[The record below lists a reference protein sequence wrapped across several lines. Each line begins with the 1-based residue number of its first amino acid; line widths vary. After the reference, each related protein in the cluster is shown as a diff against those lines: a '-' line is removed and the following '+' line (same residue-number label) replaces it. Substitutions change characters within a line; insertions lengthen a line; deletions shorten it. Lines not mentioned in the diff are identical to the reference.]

1 MSDHVIDP
9 VPPDLETVNIS
20 EHSEVRWWSMKFA
33 VTEDQ
38 LRSAVDAVGP
48 TPAEIERHLKEA
60 ATKSFK
66 SMGED

>member
-1 MSDHVIDP
+1 MFDNATDRAP
-9 VPPDLETVNIS
+9 RDLQRVNIS
-20 EHSEVRWWSMKFA
+20 EDWEIRWWSTKLA

-48 TPAEIERHLKEA
+48 TTAEIERHLKEA
-60 ATKSFK
+60 AQKSFK

>member
-1 MSDHVIDP
+1 MSDNPAVRVPRDLDRIDIT
-9 VPPDLETVNIS
+9 EAS
-20 EHSEVRWWSMKFA
+20 EIRWWSMKFS

-48 TPAEIERHLKEA
+48 TASEIERHLHEA
-60 ATKSFK
+60 ARISLK